1 MAQAAPVRKE
11 ADLSG
16 PFGVLLK
23 SRQRV
28 FRNSSGDIPAC
39 LRMAR
44 KVPSGISPG
53 WLGIVVY
60 RSVSAWNQISCDP
73 CRLPVESETERP
85 HASGNLPAGKAR
97 QPSHLC
103 RYPLTT
109 SG

>member
-16 PFGVLLK
+16 PFGLLLE

-44 KVPSGISPG
+44 KVPSRISPG

-73 CRLPVESETERP
+73 AACRSKAKPSVLRRLAICRQEMPASLPFFAATR
-85 HASGNLPAGKAR
+85 
-97 QPSHLC
+97 
-103 RYPLTT
+103 
-109 SG
+109 